1 MVLPAVG
8 KAASCEYCQL
18 ANSSFPV
25 SCLLWGTAVCGER
38 VWMSLGLK
46 CRSGL
51 CFLHGA
57 WCKRLCCWHRDRSG

>member
-1 MVLPAVG
+1 MVLLAVG

-18 ANSSFPV
+18 ANSSFPA
-25 SCLLWGTAVCGER
+25 SSLLWGIAVSSER

-51 CFLHGA
+51 CLLCGA
-57 WCKRLCCWHRDRSG
+57 WYKHLRCWHRDRSG